1 MPSSDAYEG
10 IVMTT
15 MRRSGRPRLVSN
27 NGKMRSLNV
36 KESLRGSPT
45 KSTRCAA
52 TLLISASSWTN
63 SAANALHYVKRYKSN
78 GPPWRTE
85 TGGSKSYE

>member
-1 MPSSDAYEG
+1 MLSSNAYEG

-15 MRRSGRPRLVSN
+15 MMRLGRQRLVSN
-27 NGKMRSLNV
+27 DGKTRSLNV

-63 SAANALHYVKRYKSN
+63 SAANALYYVKRHG
-78 GPPWRTE
+78 GP
-85 TGGSKSYE
+85 